1 MVDINSADTGASIA
15 HERKIAAFR
24 WRTLNA
30 EVVTRRSAFR
40 LPLPRASSRN
50 SSFQS
55 CSVVL
60 AGYFWD
66 LISGFDVELLDDR
79 TAEILAKRLTNFSA
93 RAINRDSKRD
103 SRCSDFSDAHRDA
116 FKEEARTEGTRRGFP
131 SPPE

>member
-93 RAINRDSKRD
+93 RAINRDSKHGVRIFETLIETRLRKNQERKEYD
-103 SRCSDFSDAHRDA
+103 EA
-116 FKEEARTEGTRRGFP
+116 FPHLERL
-131 SPPE
+131 